1 MTVQYQKYLQ
11 APRSW
16 ETIQDLNKIKY
27 ILKEYIHFQG
37 LLVKES
43 PFHQELKPM
52 EIREDGSFVFP
63 IDSTLTNVD
72 DELVLYRTLSKHIEI
87 GFEVIEK
94 TDSQIV
100 CKPVFA
106 KIAKTQRMSPRIEG
120 LIGKVISHKF
130 LIPRK
135 ELEINKVLGTSGQI
149 ILNDLNRKVKAM
161 YPNSKLVFSSSKE
174 LTPEEELVKKFKKPI
189 YIPDTSVLDTGKEGE
204 FANLDLLPIKEV
216 LQEELILEERMRF
229 FKGSKTRSLLIYPIV
244 FQNGGEAQIFAMGVI
259 ESSEGPISDKVI
271 PLYKEMEEIFNS
283 RMGDSNTKSLDIRQ
297 NVLNIS
303 EGGILLEV
311 TESELIESFLHKPVF
326 TADITFKMQAPLRF
340 AFHIRHISQVGEIYH
355 VGAEIVGS
363 NDAKANMTLLKKNM
377 NFIKTQ

>member
-1 MTVQYQKYLQ
+1 MNVAYQKYLQ

-16 ETIQDLNKIKY
+16 ETIQDVNKIKY

-43 PFHQELKPM
+43 PFHQELRPM
-52 EIREDGSFVFP
+52 EIREDGVFVFP
-63 IDSTLTNVD
+63 IDATLTNVEE
-72 DELVLYRTLSKHIEI
+72 ELVLYRTLSKHIEI
-87 GFEVIEK
+87 GFEIVEK
-94 TDSQIV
+94 TESQIF

-106 KIAKTQRMSPRIEG
+106 KIAKTQRTSPRIEG
-120 LIGKVISHKF
+120 LIGKVVSHKF

-135 ELEINKVLGTSGQI
+135 ELEITKVLGTSGQI
-149 ILNDLNRKVKAM
+149 ILNDLNRKVKQA
-161 YPNSKLVFSSSKE
+161 YPGSRLIFGSSKE
-174 LTPEEELVKKFKKPI
+174 LSPEEELVKKYKKPI
-189 YIPDTSVLDTGKEGE
+189 YIPDTTALDSDAKTDFGGIE
-204 FANLDLLPIKEV
+204 LLPLKEI
-216 LQEELILEERMRF
+216 LQEELLLEERARF
-229 FKGSKTRSLLIYPIV
+229 FKGGKVRSLLIYPIL
-244 FQNGGEAQIFAMGVI
+244 FKNGGESQIFAMGVV
-259 ESSEGPISDKVI
+259 ESTEGPVSENVV

-283 RMGDSNTKSLDIRQ
+283 RMGDSNTKALDVKQ

-311 TESELIESFLHKPVF
+311 TESELIESFLHKPFF

>member
-1 MTVQYQKYLQ
+1 MNVMYQEFLQ

-16 ETIQDLNKIKY
+16 EIIEDLNKIKY

-43 PFHQELKPM
+43 PFHQELKPI
-52 EIREDGSFVFP
+52 EIKEDGTFIFP
-63 IDSTLTNVD
+63 IDTTLTNLD
-72 DELVLYRTLSKHIEI
+72 GELVLYRTLSKHIEI
-87 GFEVIEK
+87 GFHVTEK
-94 TDSQIV
+94 TDSQII

-106 KIAKTQRMSPRIEG
+106 RIAKTQRMSPRIEG
-120 LIGKVISHKF
+120 LIGKVVAHKF

-135 ELEINKVLGTSGQI
+135 ELEVSKVLGTSGQI
-149 ILNDLNRKVKAM
+149 ILNDLNRKIKQI
-161 YPNSKLVFSSSKE
+161 YPSAHLVFSSSKD
-174 LTPEEELVKKFKKPI
+174 LSPEEELVKKHKRPI
-189 YIPDTSVLDTGKEGE
+189 YISDTNTMDSNAENDLKDLDV
-204 FANLDLLPIKEV
+204 LPIKQI
-216 LQEELILEERMRF
+216 LQEELILEDRIRF
-229 FKGSKTRSLLIYPIV
+229 FKSGKVRSLLIFPIL
-244 FQNGGEAQIFAMGVI
+244 FRTGGETQIFAMGVI
-259 ESSEGPISDKVI
+259 ESSDGPVSEKVV
-271 PLYKEMEEIFNS
+271 PLYLEMEEIFNS
-283 RMGDSNTKSLDIRQ
+283 RMGDSNTKALDVRQ

-311 TESELIESFLHKPVF
+311 TESELIESFLHKPSF

-340 AFHIRHISQVGEIYH
+340 AFHIRHIFQVGEIYH

>member
-1 MTVQYQKYLQ
+1 MSVQFQTHMQ
-11 APRSW
+11 AQRSW
-16 ETIQDLNKIKY
+16 ETIQDVNKIKY

-52 EIREDGSFVFP
+52 EIREDGTFIFP
-63 IDSTLTNVD
+63 IDSTLTNIN

-87 GFEVIEK
+87 SFDVIGK
-94 TDSQIV
+94 TDTQII
-100 CKPVFA
+100 CKPLFA
-106 KIAKTQRMSPRIEG
+106 RIAKAKRMSPRIEG
-120 LIGKVISHKF
+120 LMGKVIAHKF

-135 ELEINKVLGTSGQI
+135 ELDIAKVLGTSGQI
-149 ILNDLNRKVKAM
+149 ILNDLNRKVKQI
-161 YPNSKLVFSSSKE
+161 YPSSKLVFNSSKE
-174 LTPEEELVKKFKKPI
+174 LSPEEELVKKYKKPI
-189 YIPDTSVLDTGKEGE
+189 YIRDTSTLDSNPEGE
-204 FANLDLLPIKEV
+204 FANLDLLPIKET
-216 LQEELILEERMRF
+216 LQEELILEERLRF
-229 FKGSKTRSLLIYPIV
+229 FKSSKTRSLLIYPIL
-244 FQNGGEAQIFAMGVI
+244 FKSGGETQIFAMGVI
-259 ESSEGPISDKVI
+259 ESSEGPISDQVV

-283 RMGDSNTKSLDIRQ
+283 RMGDSNTKSLDKRQ
-297 NVLNIS
+297 NILNIS

-311 TESELIESFLHKPVF
+311 IDPELIQSFLHKPVF

>member
-1 MTVQYQKYLQ
+1 MNVMYQKYLQ

-16 ETIQDLNKIKY
+16 ETIEDLNKIKY

-52 EIREDGSFVFP
+52 EIREDGTFVFP
-63 IDSTLTNVD
+63 IDTTLTNLD

-87 GFEVIEK
+87 GFHVTEK
-94 TDSQIV
+94 TESQV
-100 CKPVFA
+100 FCKPVFA

-120 LIGKVISHKF
+120 LIGKVVAHKF

-135 ELEINKVLGTSGQI
+135 EFEISKALGTSGQI
-149 ILNDLNRKVKAM
+149 ILSDLNRKIKQS
-161 YPNSKLVFSSSKE
+161 YPNARLVFSSSKD
-174 LTPEEELVKKFKKPI
+174 LSPEEELVKKHKKPI
-189 YIPDTSVLDTGKEGE
+189 YISDTNTMSSETENG
-204 FANLDLLPIKEV
+204 FANMDLLPIKQL
-216 LQEELILEERMRF
+216 LQEELILEERIRF
-229 FKGSKTRSLLIYPIV
+229 FKNGKVRSLLIFPILLKTGV
-244 FQNGGEAQIFAMGVI
+244 DSQIFAMGVI
-259 ESSEGPISDKVI
+259 ESSDGPISEKVV
-271 PLYKEMEEIFNS
+271 PLYLEMEEIFNS
-283 RMGDSNTKSLDIRQ
+283 RTGDSNTKALDVRQ

-311 TESELIESFLHKPVF
+311 TESDLIESFLHKPSF

-340 AFHIRHISQVGEIYH
+340 AFQIRHIFQVGEIYH

>member
-1 MTVQYQKYLQ
+1 MNVMYQKYLQ

-16 ETIQDLNKIKY
+16 ETIEDLNKIKY

-43 PFHQELKPM
+43 PFHQELKPI

-63 IDSTLTNVD
+63 VDTTLTNMD

-87 GFEVIEK
+87 GFHVTEK
-94 TDSQIV
+94 NDSQIV

-120 LIGKVISHKF
+120 LIGKVVAHKF

-135 ELEINKVLGTSGQI
+135 ELEISKVLGTSGQI
-149 ILNDLNRKVKAM
+149 ILNDLNRKIKQI
-161 YPNSKLVFSSSKE
+161 YPSAHLVFNSSEE
-174 LTPEEELVKKFKKPI
+174 LSPEEELVKKHKKPI
-189 YIPDTSVLDTGKEGE
+189 YISDTNTMSSDVMDDLAELDI
-204 FANLDLLPIKEV
+204 LPIKKM
-216 LQEELILEERMRF
+216 LQEELILEERIRF
-229 FKGSKTRSLLIYPIV
+229 FKSGKVRSLLIFPIL
-244 FQNGGEAQIFAMGVI
+244 FKSGGESQIFAMGVI
-259 ESSEGPISDKVI
+259 ESSDGPVSEKVV
-271 PLYKEMEEIFNS
+271 PLYLEMEEIFNS
-283 RMGDSNTKSLDIRQ
+283 RMGDSNTKALDIKQ

-311 TESELIESFLHKPVF
+311 TESQLIESFLHKPSF

-340 AFHIRHISQVGEIYH
+340 AFQIRHIFQVGEIYH

>member
-1 MTVQYQKYLQ
+1 MDVMYQKYLQ

-43 PFHQELKPM
+43 PFHQELKPI
-52 EIREDGSFVFP
+52 EIREDGTFVFP
-63 IDSTLTNVD
+63 IDTTLTDVEE
-72 DELVLYRTLSKHIEI
+72 ELILYRTLSKHIEI
-87 GFEVIEK
+87 GFHVTNKNK
-94 TDSQIV
+94 TQIF

-106 KIAKTQRMSPRIEG
+106 KIAKTQRTSPRIEG
-120 LIGKVISHKF
+120 LIGKVVSHKF

-135 ELEINKVLGTSGQI
+135 ELEVSKVLGTSGQI
-149 ILNDLNRKVKAM
+149 ILNDLNRKIKQT
-161 YPNSKLVFSSSKE
+161 YPNSRLVFSSSKE
-174 LTPEEELVKKFKKPI
+174 LTPEEELVKKYKKPI
-189 YIPDTSVLDTGKEGE
+189 YVRDTATFNPDPEGK
-204 FANLDLLPIKEV
+204 FSDLDLLPIQDI
-216 LQEELILEERMRF
+216 LHDELIFEERLRF
-229 FKGSKTRSLLIYPIV
+229 FKSGKVRSLLIYPIH
-244 FQNGGEAQIFAMGVI
+244 FNNGADSQIFAMGVL
-259 ESSEGPISDKVI
+259 ESNEDSISEGIIS
-271 PLYKEMEEIFNS
+271 LYKEMEEIFNS
-283 RMGDSNTKSLDIRQ
+283 RMGDSNTKAVDIRQ

-311 TESELIESFLHKPVF
+311 TESELIESFLHKPNF

>member
-1 MTVQYQKYLQ
+1 MNVAYQKYLQ

-16 ETIQDLNKIKY
+16 ETIQDVNKIKY

-52 EIREDGSFVFP
+52 EIREDGIFVFP
-63 IDSTLTNVD
+63 IDATLTNVEE
-72 DELVLYRTLSKHIEI
+72 ELVLYRTLSKHIEI

-94 TDSQIV
+94 TETQIF

-106 KIAKTQRMSPRIEG
+106 KIAKTQRTSPRIEG
-120 LIGKVISHKF
+120 LIGKVVSHKF

-135 ELEINKVLGTSGQI
+135 ELEITKVLGTSGQI
-149 ILNDLNRKVKAM
+149 ILNDLNRKIKQA
-161 YPNSKLVFSSSKE
+161 YPGSRLIFSSSKD
-174 LTPEEELVKKFKKPI
+174 LSPEEELVKKYKKPI
-189 YIPDTSVLDTGKEGE
+189 YIPDTTALDSETKPD
-204 FANLDLLPIKEV
+204 FAGIELLPLKEI
-216 LQEELILEERMRF
+216 LQEELLFEERAHY
-229 FKGSKTRSLLIYPIV
+229 FKNGKVRSLLIYPIS
-244 FQNGGEAQIFAMGVI
+244 FKNGDDLQIFAMGVV
-259 ESSEGPISDKVI
+259 ESTEGPVSEEVV

-283 RMGDSNTKSLDIRQ
+283 RMGDSNTKALDVKQ

-311 TESELIESFLHKPVF
+311 TESELIESFLHKPFF